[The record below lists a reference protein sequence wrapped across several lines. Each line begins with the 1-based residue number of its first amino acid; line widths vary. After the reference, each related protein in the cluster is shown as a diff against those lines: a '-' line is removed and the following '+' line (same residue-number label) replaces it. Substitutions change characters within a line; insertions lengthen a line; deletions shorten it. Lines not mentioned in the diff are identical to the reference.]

1 MLILLSCNHI
11 STPFAFL
18 LATFLLTHPL
28 RGATNTS
35 DETFNQ
41 LVDFYSHTP
50 CGVQRWKK
58 IIVYPV
64 LAFLLTHPSRGA
76 TTKSLLCLYLSAFLL
91 THPSRGATENGTIC
105 LEYYRFLLTHPS
117 RGATRPIRNQPL
129 HWSFLL
135 THPSRGATAVFAPPV
150 LLCGISTH
158 TPLTGCNN
166 EVQSVMLRHKDF
178 YSHTPCGVQLKPLE
192 VLMIQMYFYSHT
204 PCGVQRAVDSYI
216 FRNVLISTHTPL
228 AGCNLEGSAGT

>member
-1 MLILLSCNHI
+1 MAEAKEDGNRNFYSH
-11 STPFAFL
+11 TPHGVQRKMAQSAL
-18 LATFLLTHPL
+18 
-28 RGATNTS
+28 NT
-35 DETFNQ
+35 T
-41 LVDFYSHTP
+41 DFYSHTP
-50 CGVQRWKK
+50 HGVQRWKK

-64 LAFLLTHPSRGA
+64 LA
-76 TTKSLLCLYLSAFLL
+76 
-91 THPSRGATENGTIC
+91 
-105 LEYYRFLLTHPS
+105 FLLTHPS

-178 YSHTPCGVQLKPLE
+178 YSHTPCGVQRMP
-192 VLMIQMYFYSHT
+192 ISH
-204 PCGVQRAVDSYI
+204 RK
-216 FRNVLISTHTPL
+216 
-228 AGCNLEGSAGT
+228 

>member
-76 TTKSLLCLYLSAFLL
+76 TPLTTAGDNPGLFLL
-91 THPSRGATENGTIC
+91 THPSRGATHGQKLKK
-105 LEYYRFLLTHPS
+105 LET
-117 RGATRPIRNQPL
+117 
-129 HWSFLL
+129 
-135 THPSRGATAVFAPPV
+135 
-150 LLCGISTH
+150 GISTH
-158 TPLTGCNN
+158 TPLTGCNY
-166 EVQSVMLRHKDF
+166 E
-178 YSHTPCGVQLKPLE
+178 KPFMPL
-192 VLMIQMYFYSHT
+192 LI
-204 PCGVQRAVDSYI
+204 C
-216 FRNVLISTHTPL
+216 ISTHTPL
-228 AGCNLEGSAGT
+228 TGCNGKWHNLP

>member
-64 LAFLLTHPSRGA
+64 LA
-76 TTKSLLCLYLSAFLL
+76 
-91 THPSRGATENGTIC
+91 
-105 LEYYRFLLTHPS
+105 
-117 RGATRPIRNQPL
+117 
-129 HWSFLL
+129 FLL